1 MNHRKSEVELRN
13 LRHRVDRVEVSDVV
27 DATVK
32 VKPLP

>member
-13 LRHRVDRVEVSDVV
+13 LRHWVDRVEVSDVV